1 MASWEDIKQFV
12 FNSDRDRDVP
22 EGLWQTC
29 DDCESMVYQKEVEGR
44 NKTCPECD
52 YHFPLTAKERL
63 DLLVDDGSFREMW
76 GDLRTVDPLNFKARK
91 TYEEKLKEAQEK
103 TGLPEAII
111 TGTGTIHGHEAMFGV
126 TDRNFIMGSMG
137 SVVGEKV
144 TRSFEHAQEEDL
156 PFIMVSGSGGGAR
169 MYEGALSLMQMA
181 KTSAAAARFHEAGN
195 LFVSVLTNATMAGV
209 LASFASLGDLILAE
223 PGALIGFTGPRVIKQ
238 TIQEELPEG
247 FQRAEFLLEHGF
259 LDRII
264 HRKDMKAELSAFLDY
279 TIGPIENGDER
290 KDE

>member
-1 MASWEDIKQFV
+1 VASWEDIKQFV

-29 DDCESMVYQKEVEGR
+29 DECDSMVYQKEVDGR
-44 NKTCPECD
+44 DKTCPECD
-52 YHFPLTAKERL
+52 YHFPLTARERI
-63 DLLVDDGSFREMW
+63 DLLIDEGTFDERWE
-76 GDLRTVDPLNFKARK
+76 DLRTIDPLNFKARK

-103 TGLPEAII
+103 TGLPEAIV
-111 TGTGTIHGHEAMFGV
+111 TGTGTINGHEAMFGV

-144 TRSFEHAQEEDL
+144 TRAFEHAREEDL

-181 KTSAAAARFHEAGN
+181 KTSAAAAKFDESGN

-247 FQRAEFLLEHGF
+247 FQRAEFLLDHGF
-259 LDRII
+259 LDRIV
-264 HRKDMKAELSAFLDY
+264 HRQDMKEELSTILDF
-279 TIGPIENGDER
+279 TIGPVDKR
-290 KDE
+290 KEQIS

>member
-29 DDCESMVYQKEVEGR
+29 DECDSMVYQKEVDGR
-44 NKTCPECD
+44 DKTCPECD
-52 YHFPLTAKERL
+52 YHFPLTARERI
-63 DLLVDDGSFREMW
+63 DLLIDEGTFDERWE
-76 GDLRTVDPLNFKARK
+76 DLRTIDPLNFKARK

-103 TGLPEAII
+103 TGLPEAIV
-111 TGTGTIHGHEAMFGV
+111 TGTGTINGHEAMFGV

-144 TRSFEHAQEEDL
+144 TRAFEHAREEDL

-181 KTSAAAARFHEAGN
+181 KTSAAAAKFDESGN

-247 FQRAEFLLEHGF
+247 FQRAEFLLDHGF
-259 LDRII
+259 LDRIV
-264 HRKDMKAELSAFLDY
+264 HRQDMKEELSTILDF
-279 TIGPIENGDER
+279 TIGPVDKR
-290 KDE
+290 KEQIS

>member
-29 DDCESMVYQKEVEGR
+29 DDCDSMVYQKEVEGR

-52 YHFPLTAKERL
+52 YHFPLTAEERIE
-63 DLLVDDGSFREMW
+63 LLVDEGTFEELW

-91 TYEEKLKEAQEK
+91 TYEDKLEEAQEK
-103 TGLPEAII
+103 TGLPEAIV
-111 TGTGTIHGHEAMFGV
+111 TGKGSIHGHEVMFGV

-144 TRSFEHAQEEDL
+144 TRCFERAKEEDL

-181 KTSAAAARFHEAGN
+181 KTSAAAAQFHEEGN

-209 LASFASLGDLILAE
+209 LASFASLGDIILAE

-247 FQRAEFLLEHGF
+247 FQRSEFLLEHGF
-259 LDRII
+259 LDRIV
-264 HRKDMKAELSAFLDY
+264 HRKDMKDELSKLLDY
-279 TIGPIENGDER
+279 TIGPIEHEQER
-290 KDE
+290 EN